1 MSTFHKT
8 RSVLLQRIQ
17 KKTSEDLLTDK
28 MKASFLNF
36 FQYQMKNHSIKR
48 SILNE
53 NVDLIPENETQSL
66 LFT

>member
-17 KKTSEDLLTDK
+17 KKTSKDLLTDK
-28 MKASFLNF
+28 MKAGFLNF
-36 FQYQMKNHSIKR
+36 WYQMKNHSTKR

-53 NVDLIPENETQSL
+53 NVDLITENETQSL